1 MRRFRREESDP
12 SKGRG
17 IVRWSSTPIRQSRYN
32 RLAFQLPSSHSGT
45 EASPATPWQA
55 PMSERPSR
63 PSGPD
68 PTAVPQ
74 ALIDRVLA
82 RVQVAGLSVD
92 RRAKST
98 RPRASRRRTIVTD
111 LASASGT
118 HTPEQVRE
126 AQSLRRVFE
135 DLGIS
140 YRRYRRETGAP
151 VSPEVRTAASNFRL
165 EPSVTSLAMVA
176 ARLDE
181 LDILTW

>member
-1 MRRFRREESDP
+1 
-12 SKGRG
+12 
-17 IVRWSSTPIRQSRYN
+17 
-32 RLAFQLPSSHSGT
+32 
-45 EASPATPWQA
+45 
-55 PMSERPSR
+55 MSELPSR
-63 PSGPD
+63 PNGSD

-92 RRAKST
+92 RRTKST
-98 RPRASRRRTIVTD
+98 RPRALRRRPIALD
-111 LASASGT
+111 LTSVDST
-118 HTPEQVRE
+118 RTPEQVRE
-126 AQSLRRVFE
+126 AQSLRRVFD

-151 VSPEVRTAASNFRL
+151 VSSEVRTAASNFRL
-165 EPSVTSLAMVA
+165 EPSVTSLVLVA